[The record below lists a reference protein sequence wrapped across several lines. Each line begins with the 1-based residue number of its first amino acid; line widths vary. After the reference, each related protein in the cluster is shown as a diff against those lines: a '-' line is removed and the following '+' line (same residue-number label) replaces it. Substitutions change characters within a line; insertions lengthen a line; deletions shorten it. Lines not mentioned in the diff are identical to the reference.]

1 MKTYT
6 IEEIKAYMEGGLL
19 MKSACLENRMLENLI
34 LEIDDSEDGIEYFT
48 ERTIRNHNRQNK
60 ENDD

>member
-34 LEIDDSEDGIEYFT
+34 GEIDDSEDGIEYFT
-48 ERTIRNHNRQNK
+48 ERRKVPKTTEELDNGR
-60 ENDD
+60 